1 EKDIL
6 FKTIGRAKIVLSNV
20 SYLRADVYFH
30 GGLPRR
36 DEWEC
41 GEKHSDNKHECQ
53 HEDGHKHESEE
64 EHEHDSGHVCGPD
77 CKHEHDPTGTAY
89 PRAPQRTRQNDCKKD
104 VFKPLF
110 NPLAQLAKKIEL
122 HEHRHLSGME
132 ERETLPWFY
141 YAAKLNP
148 HHIKAYVLGG
158 YCAGSCLGRPDEG
171 IIFLR
176 EGLRYN
182 PDSWEIHAEI
192 GNLYYK
198 EKKDSEKAII
208 YYEKARG
215 CFTDTIPDKYERRN
229 MLVFLRESY
238 KKQGEVLKAQ
248 DVHKEILKYFPE
260 N

>member
-1 EKDIL
+1 M
-6 FKTIGRAKIVLSNV
+6 TGVQTCA
-20 SYLRADVYFH
+20 
-30 GGLPRR
+30 LPI
-36 DEWEC
+36 
-41 GEKHSDNKHECQ
+41 SDY
-53 HEDGHKHESEE
+53 
-64 EHEHDSGHVCGPD
+64 
-77 CKHEHDPTGTAY
+77 KHEH
-89 PRAPQRTRQNDCKKD
+89 NKKHIS
-104 VFKPLF
+104 KPLY
-110 NPLAQLAKKIEL
+110 NPLAQLSKKIEL

-141 YAAKLNP
+141 YAAKLDP
-148 HHIKAYVLGG
+148 HNIKAYVLGG

-198 EKKDSEKAII
+198 EKKDCEKAII

-238 KKQGEVLKAQ
+238 KKQAEVLKAEN
-248 DVHKEILKYFPE
+248 VHKEILKYFPE